1 LKAVVKIIVPV
12 VLLLLASVGTAARDT
27 ETQRLVSGYV
37 RKEPLR
43 SGILGVLAVRGVD
56 TLAQYNR
63 MLKMVPA
70 SNMKLLTT
78 GMALTRLG
86 PDMHF
91 ETLLAYSGTLRDGVL
106 DGDLYIVGGGDP
118 TVASG
123 SSCADSLERTFSR
136 WKEVLDSKGIKTIKG
151 RVIGDPRFFK
161 RPAQGLSWQLED
173 LGFYYGAGSSGLN
186 FFENSQSF
194 SVRPGALG
202 EAPVITPL
210 YPDTPWMNYVNSA
223 STGPAGSSN
232 TLNYINTEF
241 GPFGEFQGSFPI
253 NRKEYKLDC
262 SNPFGA
268 YTCAYF
274 FYTYLMAAGIVAEG
288 GFADVSPQGNVR
300 SDLLFSD
307 VGETAASWMNLVELG
322 RCQSPELW
330 RIVRDTNYDSD
341 NFYAETIFNMLSQ
354 SCFGH
359 VDRDSSII
367 AASKILEGMGLN
379 TSNAYRQIDGSGLSR
394 KNYVSPE
401 FFVRFLKKM
410 YSGPV
415 RDYFLESLP
424 SPGSKS
430 TLQYRM
436 GKVPAGIKSRIKM
449 KSGSMNGVLCFSGYI
464 LSPDGDRSKTIVFSI
479 LTNNVTAPSY
489 AVGSILDEIILSLAQ
504 EP

>member
-1 LKAVVKIIVPV
+1 
-12 VLLLLASVGTAARDT
+12 
-27 ETQRLVSGYV
+27 
-37 RKEPLR
+37 
-43 SGILGVLAVRGVD
+43 
-56 TLAQYNR
+56 
-63 MLKMVPA
+63 MVPA
-70 SNMKLLTT
+70 SNVKLLTT

-86 PDMHF
+86 PQMRF
-91 ETLLAYSGTLRDGVL
+91 ETTLAYSGTLADGVL

-118 TVASG
+118 TIASG
-123 SSCADSLERTFSR
+123 SSCADSLELTFSR
-136 WKEVLDSKGIKTIKG
+136 WKELLDAGGVKVVKG
-151 RVIGDPRFFK
+151 RVVGDPRFFK
-161 RPAQGLSWQLED
+161 RPSHGMSWQFED
-173 LGFYYGAGSSGLN
+173 LGYYYGAGPSGLN

-194 SVRPGALG
+194 SVCPGPMG
-202 EAPVITPL
+202 EAPVIMPL

-223 STGPAGSSN
+223 LTGPAGSSN
-232 TLNYINTEF
+232 TLYYINTEF
-241 GPFGEFQGSFPI
+241 GPFGEFQGSFPSD
-253 NRKEYKLDC
+253 RKQYKLDC
-262 SNPFGA
+262 SNSFGA

-274 FYTYLMAAGIVAEG
+274 FHNYLLGNGIIVEG
-288 GFADVSPQGNVR
+288 GYADVSPQGHVR

-307 VGETAASWMNLVELG
+307 VGSTAAPRENLIVLG
-322 RCQSPELW
+322 NSYSPELW
-330 RIVRDTNYDSD
+330 RIIKDTNYDSD

-359 VDRDSSII
+359 VDRDSSIL

-410 YSGPV
+410 YACPV
-415 RDYFLESLP
+415 RDYYLESLP
-424 SPGSKS
+424 FPGSKS
-430 TLQYRM
+430 TLKNRM
-436 GKVPAGIKSRIKM
+436 RRAPEQLRNRIRM

-489 AVGSILDEIILSLAQ
+489 AVGSILDEIIVSLAK